1 MPPPPPSSNAPKG
14 RKPASTLKVSGSSPK
29 PDRRLED
36 KHLPKFIGMVSKST
50 NPKDLLTAELRL
62 AFKSEGVKQAD
73 LKGELALSARRSGK
87 ADGSPWAIH
96 PEAWVRIFAL
106 LSGQVHTR

>member
-1 MPPPPPSSNAPKG
+1 
-14 RKPASTLKVSGSSPK
+14 
-29 PDRRLED
+29 
-36 KHLPKFIGMVSKST
+36 MVSKST